1 MSKVQQKWV
10 GTPQVGWKWV
20 VATVV
25 IWSAIFIPLFNS
37 EVKTYLDA
45 KISQPI
51 QFQTRAYL
59 GKEPPIDD
67 SIRVYGI
74 DDKTFSMME
83 SWVLSIDVWTRLFE
97 NIAKNKPKA
106 IFVDAIFSKTI
117 DPNNKIADAIA
128 RLQNIDVPIVLGSF
142 IAARKIK
149 FRKPLDLSRPEF
161 RIANKIASNS
171 DDDIPQHAPP
181 MFDIRNYYT
190 YGPSDELAPYF
201 KHIGHIVYSIPGRV
215 AAFLRINDT
224 TAIPHASFLMTDNV
238 KFENKQLFI
247 NNNQVPLGR
256 DGLLVPNFRSS
267 KTIYKHTSSIHG
279 ILNKTLNGKR
289 IKSIKEGDTV
299 ILLPLMYTGNVDFKP
314 FPTGRAPGGFIHVS
328 MIDSII
334 TGRWL
339 KTVEF
344 GGVVV
349 LLLILLGAILAIKVP
364 QSKYFILMPFIL
376 ILFIIGILY
385 LFSTSSIIVPWLIP
399 SIGFLASSF
408 TVFGRKVHQAEKK
421 SRILRQA
428 FEGAVADDELKK
440 LLKNPDQI
448 NLEARERIV
457 SIVFVDVVGFS
468 KLAEDMLPRIAFDHL
483 ASMLAHIGDTIHEHG
498 GIIDRTLG
506 DGLLAYFGYSF
517 DQDKSTP
524 NHAEQA
530 LRCMIAIQEHNLK
543 QNLLATKNNEPVY
556 PLRIGLNTASCY
568 LGNLG
573 STNRI
578 DFTVVGNGVNFAKRL
593 EGACDIHSI
602 LIGSTTYD
610 LIKGVDLNF
619 KAMAKRFIRIK
630 HHSELVE
637 SYEYDPF
644 IDRPG
649 DRFAALE
656 GYRKCANIERID
668 QRWPVSDPTKIQL
681 NCDYG
686 SGDLINFSH
695 QGFSIRLKQP
705 LAKGTP
711 LNVNIDA
718 GNGTLKKLLEVQE
731 VKVIQGEVRWQY
743 NDGMGHVH
751 GMMFSNISDQQ
762 SDFLVQHLVEFAFS
776 TKKEK
781 ILDK

>member
-1 MSKVQQKWV
+1 MSEGQRKWLA
-10 GTPQVGWKWV
+10 TPLVGWKWILG
-20 VATVV
+20 TVL
-25 IWSAIFIPLFNS
+25 IWSSVLIPLFNS
-37 EVKTYLDA
+37 NISKYLDA

-51 QFQTRAYL
+51 QFQTRMYL
-59 GKEPPIDD
+59 GMEPPIDD
-67 SIRVYGI
+67 SIVVYGI
-74 DDKTFSMME
+74 DDKTFGLME
-83 SWVLSIDVWTRLFE
+83 SWVLSIDVWTKLFE
-97 NIAKNKPKA
+97 NIARNKPKA
-106 IFVDAIFSKTI
+106 IFVDAIFSKTN
-117 DPNNKIADAIA
+117 DPNNKLEDAIN
-128 RLQNIDVPIVLGSF
+128 RLKNIDVPVIVGSF
-142 IAARKIK
+142 AAARKI
-149 FRKPLDLSRPEF
+149 RYREPLNLDREEF
-161 RIANKIASNS
+161 KVSHYLESKDVDKIS
-171 DDDIPQHAPP
+171 QHAPP
-181 MFDIRNYYT
+181 LYDLRNYYN
-190 YGPSDELAPYF
+190 YGPSVELAPYF
-201 KHIGHIVYSIPGRV
+201 KHIGHILYSIPGHV
-215 AAFLRINDT
+215 AAFLRINEN
-224 TAIPHASFLMTDNV
+224 TAIPHAALRITNDI
-238 KFENKQLFI
+238 KFENRQLII
-247 NNNQVPLGR
+247 NGHHVPLGS
-256 DGLLVPNFRSS
+256 DGLLVPNFRSN
-267 KTIYKHTSSIHG
+267 KAIYNHASSMFG
-279 ILNKTLNGKR
+279 IINRSMKGK
-289 IKSIKEGDTV
+289 KLTHIKEGDTV

-314 FPTGRAPGGFIHVS
+314 FPTGNAPGGFIHVS

-339 KTVEF
+339 KTIEF
-344 GGVVV
+344 GGFVV
-349 LLLILLGAILAIKVP
+349 LLLIALGSIVALKVP
-364 QSKYFILMPFIL
+364 QSKFFIFMPIVL
-376 ILFIIGILY
+376 IAFVALCLY
-385 LFSTSSIIVPWLIP
+385 LFSSVSVVIPWLIP
-399 SIGFLASSF
+399 SFGFLGASLA
-408 TVFGRKVHQAEKK
+408 VFGRKVQQADKK

-428 FEGAVADDELKK
+428 FEGVVADDELKK

-483 ASMLAHIGDTIHEHG
+483 AGMLAHIGDTIHEHG

-530 LRCMIAIQEHNLK
+530 LRCMIAIQEHNLEK
-543 QNLLATKNNEPVY
+543 NLIATKNKEQVY

-610 LIKGVDLNF
+610 LIKGIDLDF
-619 KAMAKRFIRIK
+619 KAMSKRFIRIK

-668 QRWPVSDPTKIQL
+668 QRWPVSDPRKIDL
-681 NCDYG
+681 TCDYG
-686 SGDLINFSH
+686 AGDLINFSH
-695 QGFSIRLKQP
+695 QGFSIRLEQP

-711 LNVNIDA
+711 LNVSIDA
-718 GNGTLKKLLEVQE
+718 GNGALKRLLEKKE
-731 VKVIQGEVRWQY
+731 IKVIQGEVRWQY
-743 NDGMGHVH
+743 NDGVGHVH
-751 GMMFSNISDQQ
+751 GMMFGNISDEQ
-762 SDFLVQHLVEFAFS
+762 SDFLVQYLVEFAFS
-776 TKKEK
+776 IKKEK
-781 ILDK
+781 NFDE